1 VFWELA
7 ENVPDGLPAGDFSLL
22 LPRREGEDDFFD
34 AEGNAEVNAS
44 ETLSESSS
52 AFESEDELEG
62 GRGLYEE
69 HPKLDGVCSE
79 SDASDASL
87 GSVDDLLRGH
97 AFRSRRFA
105 KSGFWSDRTPLASA
119 SEGEESFESDGVS
132 DAGSLW
138 NSESEASFDLGS
150 GSERDSSDETRRRRD
165 APSFLR

>member
-1 VFWELA
+1 
-7 ENVPDGLPAGDFSLL
+7 
-22 LPRREGEDDFFD
+22 
-34 AEGNAEVNAS
+34 
-44 ETLSESSS
+44 
-52 AFESEDELEG
+52 
-62 GRGLYEE
+62 
-69 HPKLDGVCSE
+69 
-79 SDASDASL
+79 
-87 GSVDDLLRGH
+87 VDDLLRGH

-119 SEGEESFESDGVS
+119 SEGEESESASEG

>member
-22 LPRREGEDDFFD
+22 LPRRFSGEEDFFD

-62 GRGLYEE
+62 GRGRYEE

-79 SDASDASL
+79 SDASDVSI

-119 SEGEESFESDGVS
+119 SEG

-150 GSERDSSDETRRRRD
+150 GSERDSSDERRIGSRD
-165 APSFLR
+165 GPSFLR

>member
-1 VFWELA
+1 
-7 ENVPDGLPAGDFSLL
+7 
-22 LPRREGEDDFFD
+22 
-34 AEGNAEVNAS
+34 
-44 ETLSESSS
+44 LSESS
-52 AFESEDELEG
+52 AFASSEDELGG

-69 HPKLDGVCSE
+69 RVALDGVCSE
-79 SDASDASL
+79 SDASDASI

-119 SEGEESFESDGVS
+119 SEGEESLESDGVS

-150 GSERDSSDETRRRRD
+150 GSERDSSDERRWRRD